1 MPVRVSSVQ
10 PKANLTEFFCSISDS
25 LYDSTLCPTQIFRKL
40 DACLSGN
47 LVPSPTPDA
56 IEITDREEQI
66 NAQIDRTLIVAK
78 HAYAAP
84 WLLLVTSE
92 PILPTTQVL
101 DVVRA
106 SWRAARQ
113 EMLKAINRTSYR
125 SILALYLFAHTPVP
139 VGLSEYEDLDGLSGS
154 VCIQTAV
161 CHLQRLRARKT
172 TRQFEL
178 FASEPSLICPG
189 NVPSF
194 LDLESRAHWAAMMWD
209 TSMSLTSDFRT
220 SLTSGLKGACSE
232 PTWRLVKA
240 FLFGSFVP
248 RAEQWRGE
256 DFEPTEKVID
266 EIVSAASICK
276 TYVWKNI
283 TSLKEALREGVHD
296 DGVLFAWKALLDAID
311 IFNTYI
317 RPLLK
322 SPELRPDCLDQRLRL
337 KWYQVNLQYNLGI
350 LFLINSLEDAA
361 RSDLLQEI
369 VAMKKDTERE
379 AFTVL
384 KLGLETSYTIAG
396 PMEDEVS
403 DDLHRSTITVT
414 LIAID
419 PDPQYVVDCVTLIHK
434 SIRLQ
439 YGRNEV
445 SYDMYSSSLSIL
457 LQTLRQL
464 PQSSRSVQVALAKV
478 GTLEEVPTPSTV
490 PVNNARFCTL

>member
-1 MPVRVSSVQ
+1 VQ
-10 PKANLTEFFCSISDS
+10 PKANLTEHLCSISGS
-25 LYDSTLCPTQIFRKL
+25 LCDPTLSPTQIFKKL

-47 LVPSPTPDA
+47 LVPSLTPDA
-56 IEITDREEQI
+56 IEIMDREEQF
-66 NAQIDRTLIVAK
+66 NAQIDRTLKVAI

-84 WLLLVTSE
+84 WFLLVSQE
-92 PILPTTQVL
+92 QILPTTQVL

-125 SILALYLFAHTPVP
+125 SMLALYLFARTPVP
-139 VGLSEYEDLDGLSGS
+139 VGLSEYEELDGLSGS
-154 VCIQTAV
+154 VCVQTAV

-172 TRQFEL
+172 TFQSESI
-178 FASEPSLICPG
+178 ASEPSLNSPG

-194 LDLESRAHWAAMMWD
+194 LDLESRAYWAAMTWD

-240 FLFGSFVP
+240 FLVGSFVT

-283 TSLKEALREGVHD
+283 TSLKEALREGVHE
-296 DGVLFAWKALLDAID
+296 DGVLFASKALLDAID

-322 SPELRPDCLDQRLRL
+322 SPELRPHCLDQRLRL
-337 KWYQVNLQYNLGI
+337 KWYQVSLQYNLGI
-350 LFLINSLEDAA
+350 LLLINSLEDAA

-369 VAMKKDTERE
+369 VAMKHDTEYE

-384 KLGLETSYTIAG
+384 KLGLETTYTIAG
-396 PMEDEVS
+396 PMEGEVN
-403 DDLHRSTITVT
+403 DDLRRSSITVT
-414 LIAID
+414 LVAID
-419 PDPQYVVDCVTLIHK
+419 PDPQYVVDCVTLMHK

-439 YGRNEV
+439 YRRNEV
-445 SYDMYSSSLSIL
+445 SYDTYSNFLTVL

-464 PQSSRSVQVALAKV
+464 PQSSRSVRVALAKV
-478 GTLEEVPTPSTV
+478 GTLEEVPTPSTA